1 MSRPRDPTL
10 ACALVFAG
18 LAALMAAGLVF
29 GLGSGWPL
37 AWLAGASV
45 STLLAFGWDKSAAR
59 RGATRVP
66 ERVLLGLALAGGSP
80 GALVA
85 MPLFRHKT
93 VKGSFRLA
101 LLGVLVVQLL
111 LVGAWLGEWIGAD

>member
-10 ACALVFAG
+10 TCALVFAG
-18 LAALMAAGLVF
+18 LAALVAGGLVY
-29 GLGSGWPL
+29 GLGSGWLL
-37 AWLAGASV
+37 AWVVGASLA
-45 STLLAFGWDKSAAR
+45 TLAAFGWDKSAAR

-66 ERVLLGLALAGGSP
+66 ERVLLGLSLVGGSP

-101 LLGVLVVQLL
+101 MRNR
-111 LVGAWLGEWIGAD
+111 